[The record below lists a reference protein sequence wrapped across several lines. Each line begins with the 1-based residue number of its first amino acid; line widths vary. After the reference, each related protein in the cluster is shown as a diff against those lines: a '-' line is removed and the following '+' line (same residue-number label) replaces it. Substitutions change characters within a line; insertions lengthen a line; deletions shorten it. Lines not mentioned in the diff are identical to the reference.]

1 MHAHTYYNRVL
12 WWHKG
17 PFSPHLARNEWNQ
30 FSSRRPGLSDSTGGL
45 TMSPLLTAVLQRG
58 ELNRAPTCMR
68 LCSGPR
74 GRKGS
79 LFTARSLL
87 M

>member
-12 WWHKG
+12 WWHKE
-17 PFSPHLARNEWNQ
+17 PFSPHLARNEWSQ

-58 ELNRAPTCMR
+58 GN
-68 LCSGPR
+68 
-74 GRKGS
+74 
-79 LFTARSLL
+79 
-87 M
+87 